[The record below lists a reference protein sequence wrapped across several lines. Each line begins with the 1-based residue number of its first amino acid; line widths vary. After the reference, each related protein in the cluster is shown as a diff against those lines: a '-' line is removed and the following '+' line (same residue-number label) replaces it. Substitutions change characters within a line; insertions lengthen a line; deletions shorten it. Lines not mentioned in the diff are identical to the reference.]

1 MPNSEDIRK
10 TIGGSSAVHFAAGT
24 VDLAAEKLRGLPAAF
39 DKLKADTPGKVES
52 FRENDLPK
60 LRERGRNFAEQGA
73 ETAREYA
80 SKARETYAELAE
92 RGRGPV
98 EEWARG
104 TEKEDGEAEEG
115 EAKVVV
121 ERVEKV
127 IVTEVPDDASS
138 LTGDGPDAPG
148 GTGTDGGPSD
158 QGPKSS

>member
-1 MPNSEDIRK
+1 MPNSEDFRK
-10 TIGGSSAVHFAAGT
+10 TIGSSSAVHFAAGT

-39 DKLKADTPGKVES
+39 DKIKAEAPGKVES

-60 LRERGRNFAEQGA
+60 LRERGRTLAEQGA

-104 TEKEDGEAEEG
+104 TEKEHGETEDGEP
-115 EAKVVV
+115 KVVV
-121 ERVEKV
+121 ERVEQ
-127 IVTEVPDDASS
+127 VTVTTVPDDASS
-138 LTGDGPDAPG
+138 LTGDGPDAAG
-148 GTGTDGGPSD
+148 DSAD
-158 QGPKSS
+158 KGPKGS